1 MLDLGSC
8 GVTAERVR
16 FAALQQAGSALW
28 LLERPTV
35 ATPCHEAAQPAT
47 GAVMAQQERGAGSS
61 IGGREHSMAPM
72 GPPHIRWLGD
82 HQRRLMPRSIRFKRH
97 RVHGVCHLHL
107 QRGVGGRCASCD
119 WSLH

>member
-8 GVTAERVR
+8 GVTAERLR

-28 LLERPTV
+28 LLDRPAV
-35 ATPCHEAAQPAT
+35 ATPCHGAVQAAA

-61 IGGREHSMAPM
+61 IGSREHFVAPT
-72 GPPHIRWLGD
+72 GPPHIGWLGD

-97 RVHGVCHLHL
+97 RVHGVCHLHA
-107 QRGVGGRCASCD
+107 QRGVGGGCASCD